1 MKLVEIVVTHLNW
14 SEMDSRNN
22 SEIMKAVQLI
32 VTVEFR
38 LGDAVF

>member
-1 MKLVEIVVTHLNW
+1 MKLVQNSVTHLNW

-32 VTVEFR
+32 IPVEFR
-38 LGDAVF
+38 IEDTVF